1 MEIGLKW
8 TGRSPTAE
16 GRRIYRSDEPFDLA
30 SLPEPIATLDPSVE
44 TYVDPDVVG
53 GGKYYYRTEVFK
65 GANRALSGQLTA
77 DAIIRSGPGPQILA
91 DGDLEIGYYGTID
104 DIDFINGASLATFIG
119 LTAGTPYVGAGQW
132 FKFAYKG
139 KTLFIPV
146 QPLRYTV
153 SWADVY
159 RAGAVYGVDG
169 PGDPGAAGAG
179 VNQQRII
186 TINGERFLIRLMTGL
201 GPLGR
206 FMVSSAD
213 TPTTNQYYYDTV
225 GCDDSEWNDLMLRII
240 NITPKP
246 ISLRNAPFFA
256 GAKSIAAVLVNASLG
271 ATALVQELSPGS
283 TLATVRGIYHPNYST
298 ARPGY
303 ALSVAGTTAAQNFG
317 YNGTNVQTQ
326 FGWRPVLEWL
336 P

>member
-65 GANRALSGQLTA
+65 GANRALSSQLTA

-91 DGDLEIGYYGTID
+91 DGDLEIGYYGTIN

-119 LTAGTPYVGAGQW
+119 LTAGTNYAAAGGW

-146 QPLRYTV
+146 QPLRYGL
-153 SWADVY
+153 SWADIY
-159 RAGAVYGVDG
+159 RAGAVYGIDG
-169 PGDPGAAGAG
+169 PGNPGAAGAG

-201 GPLGR
+201 GPLGT

-213 TPTTNQYYYDTV
+213 TPTPNQYYYDVV

-246 ISLRNAPFFA
+246 IALRNAPFFA
-256 GAKSIAAVLVNASLG
+256 GAKNIAETLVLSNYG
-271 ATALVQELSPGS
+271 ATALVQELIPNSS
-283 TLATVRGIYHPNYST
+283 NSVVRGIYNPSYGTMRSGF
-298 ARPGY
+298 AQVVG
-303 ALSVAGTTAAQNFG
+303 GTTGTQNIG
-317 YNGTNVQTQ
+317 YNGSNISTP